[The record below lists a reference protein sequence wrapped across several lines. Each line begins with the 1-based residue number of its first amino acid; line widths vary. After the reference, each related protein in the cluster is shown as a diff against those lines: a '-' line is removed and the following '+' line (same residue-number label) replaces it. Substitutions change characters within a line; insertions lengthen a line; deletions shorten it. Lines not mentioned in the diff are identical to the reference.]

1 LTILLTGPIAVR
13 GPSPFNRIGF
23 CMKKNLLAVA
33 VLCALTSGA
42 AFAQQAESPWL
53 VRVRAVHLD
62 SANKDSTGLG
72 LSVNN
77 KTIPEVDI
85 SYFFNKNV
93 AAELILT
100 VPQKHD
106 LRSNGWPTSAALKHL
121 PPSLLLQY
129 HFDAPG
135 FKPYV
140 GAGVNYTRFSSVR
153 FDPPWLCSEPQHRQE
168 QLGRCPAGRRGHSA
182 VQEPVS
188 ELRREEG
195 LHQDRRVRWRRQ
207 GRARSRWTP
216 CWWAWAS
223 AGASDATALRER
235 RLAIRLQGQKGWRVR
250 RPFFLVVSTG
260 GP

>member
-1 LTILLTGPIAVR
+1 
-13 GPSPFNRIGF
+13 
-23 CMKKNLLAVA
+23 MKKNLLAVA

-42 AFAQQAESPWL
+42 AFAQQTESPWL

-85 SYFFNKNV
+85 TYFFNKNV

-106 LRSNGWPTSAALKHL
+106 LRSSVLGGRIGSLKHL

-135 FKPYV
+135 FKPYA
-140 GAGVNYTRFSSVR
+140 GAGVNYTRFSNVN
-153 FDPPWLCSEPQHRQE
+153 L
-168 QLGRCPAGRRGHSA
+168 PAGVDIDRNSWGGALQVGVDIPLSKNLYLNFDVKKVYIKTDVFA
-182 VQEPVS
+182 GGAKQGTFKVDPV
-188 ELRREEG
+188 LVGVG
-195 LHQDRRVRWRRQ
+195 L
-207 GRARSRWTP
+207 
-216 CWWAWAS
+216 
-223 AGASDATALRER
+223 
-235 RLAIRLQGQKGWRVR
+235 GWR
-250 RPFFLVVSTG
+250 F
-260 GP
+260 

>member
-1 LTILLTGPIAVR
+1 
-13 GPSPFNRIGF
+13 
-23 CMKKNLLAVA
+23 M
-33 VLCALTSGA
+33 
-42 AFAQQAESPWL
+42 
-53 VRVRAVHLD
+53 RVRAVHLD

-106 LRSNGWPTSAALKHL
+106 LRANGTNIGSLKHL

-140 GAGVNYTRFSSVR
+140 GVGVNYTRFSGVR
-153 FDPPWLCSEPQHRQE
+153 FDPAVAAALNPSIDKNSFGGALQVGVDI
-168 QLGRCPAGRRGHSA
+168 QLNKNLSLNFDVKKVYIKTDVFAGGA
-182 VQEPVS
+182 KQGTFKVDPV
-188 ELRREEG
+188 LVGVG
-195 LHQDRRVRWRRQ
+195 L
-207 GRARSRWTP
+207 
-216 CWWAWAS
+216 
-223 AGASDATALRER
+223 
-235 RLAIRLQGQKGWRVR
+235 GWR
-250 RPFFLVVSTG
+250 F
-260 GP
+260 

>member
-1 LTILLTGPIAVR
+1 
-13 GPSPFNRIGF
+13 
-23 CMKKNLLAVA
+23 MKKNLLAVA

-106 LRSNGWPTSAALKHL
+106 LSSSVLGGRIGSLKHL

-140 GAGVNYTRFSSVR
+140 GAGLNYTRFSSVN
-153 FDPPWLCSEPQHRQE
+153 L
-168 QLGRCPAGRRGHSA
+168 PAG
-182 VQEPVS
+182 VS
-188 ELRREEG
+188 I
-195 LHQDRRVRWRRQ
+195 DRNSFGPALQV
-207 GRARSRWTP
+207 GVDIPLAKNLYLNFDVKKVFIKTDV
-216 CWWAWAS
+216 S
-223 AGASDATALRER
+223 AGGAKLGTFKVDPVLVGVG
-235 RLAIRLQGQKGWRVR
+235 LGWR
-250 RPFFLVVSTG
+250 F
-260 GP
+260 

>member
-1 LTILLTGPIAVR
+1 
-13 GPSPFNRIGF
+13 
-23 CMKKNLLAVA
+23 MKKNLLAVA

-85 SYFFNKNV
+85 TYFFNKNV

-106 LRSNGWPTSAALKHL
+106 LRSNGTNIGSLKHL

-140 GAGVNYTRFSSVR
+140 GAGINYTRFSSVR
-153 FDPPWLCSEPQHRQE
+153 FDPAVAAALNPSIDKNSWGGALQVGVDIPLNKNLS
-168 QLGRCPAGRRGHSA
+168 LNFDVKKVYIKTDVFSGGAKAGTFK
-182 VQEPVS
+182 VDPV
-188 ELRREEG
+188 LVGVG
-195 LHQDRRVRWRRQ
+195 L
-207 GRARSRWTP
+207 
-216 CWWAWAS
+216 
-223 AGASDATALRER
+223 
-235 RLAIRLQGQKGWRVR
+235 GWR
-250 RPFFLVVSTG
+250 F
-260 GP
+260 